1 MLSIHALGL
10 PGQVDDERFAADDR
24 RRPAEHG
31 ARGNAQAGRA
41 NGLGNT
47 GRVTVRDRARG
58 LGRDVAR
65 GQSPCRL
72 WSG

>member
-1 MLSIHALGL
+1 MLFHTRFGAAR
-10 PGQVDDERFAADDR
+10 QVDDERFAADDR

-58 LGRDVAR
+58 LGVMSR
-65 GQSPCRL
+65 GAKPVPPVVR
-72 WSG
+72 